1 MAVTAMRGR
10 GAGLSL
16 AGAALFWGVAALAD
30 SLTYH
35 NDRFEVHGT
44 LPVGFVAGPAPQ
56 NSDGRSFASPAD
68 SGEISIYGSYNTTE
82 SIAAYRDQTRALHV
96 NEGAEIT
103 HEAGQDDW
111 FVLSGSDGE
120 TVFYLRVMQ
129 GKSCDGDVVLG
140 HWLIEYAESD
150 RALYDPRVV
159 GMAEGLR
166 VGSC

>member
-1 MAVTAMRGR
+1 MTLRAA
-10 GAGLSL
+10 ALSL
-16 AGAALFWGVAALAD
+16 AGGAVLCGAAAFAD

-35 NDRFEVHGT
+35 NDRFDVHGT
-44 LPVGFVAGPAPQ
+44 LPVAFVAGPAPQ
-56 NSDGRSFASPAD
+56 NGDGRAFTSPED
-68 SGEISIYGSYNTTE
+68 SGAISIYGSYNTTD
-82 SIAAYRDQTRALHV
+82 SITAYREQTKAFHV

-103 HEAGQDDW
+103 YEDGQDDW

-120 TVFYLRVMQ
+120 TVFYLRVEQ

-140 HWLIEYAESD
+140 HWLIEYSEAD
-150 RALYDPRVV
+150 RPVYDPRVG

>member
-1 MAVTAMRGR
+1 MSMRT
-10 GAGLSL
+10 AGLTL
-16 AGAALFWGVAALAD
+16 AGGALLWGAAALAD

-35 NDRFEVHGT
+35 NDRFDVHGT

-56 NSDGRSFASPAD
+56 NGDGQSFASPED
-68 SGEISIYGSYNTTE
+68 SGEISIYGSYNTTD
-82 SIAAYRDQTRALHV
+82 SVAAYREQTKAFHV

-103 HEAGQDDW
+103 HEDGQDDW

-120 TVFYLRVMQ
+120 TVFYLRVEQ

-140 HWLIEYAESD
+140 HWLIEYAEAD
-150 RALYDPRVV
+150 RAVYDPRV
-159 GMAEGLR
+159 GKMSEGLN